1 MDGTGS
7 AIAASIPQESQS
19 KGRNKSGRPQAARF
33 VNPLA
38 DS

>member
-19 KGRNKSGRPQAARF
+19 KGQKQIGPPAGGPIREPNR
-33 VNPLA
+33 
-38 DS
+38 